1 MAVGE
6 RRRETRGGSYG
17 KAKVTLVAEVH
28 DPVGRYRT
36 VRRTVRVTI

>member
-1 MAVGE
+1 VIAQLSLHA
-6 RRRETRGGSYG
+6 RYG